1 MENLSMKL
9 LHCQASLLDRSL
21 VPLPASG
28 TPTPSPQQLCPMHIL
43 VSMWLIAKCS
53 HRNGFEPTYIGH
65 KPHDHPLKIEIGGI
79 NLSQSWVV
87 YDIVS
92 FQKKDIYLE

>member
-28 TPTPSPQQLCPMHIL
+28 TPTPSPQQLFPMHIL
-43 VSMWLIAKCS
+43 VCMWLIAKCS

-65 KPHDHPLKIEIGGI
+65 KPHDHPLKIKIGGI
-79 NLSQSWVV
+79 TLSQSWVV
-87 YDIVS
+87 CDIVS